1 MKRSL
6 NCLLAVVLVI
16 CMTMSYTVP
25 AAYAAGTTSETV
37 IYDFDLLDEKNKVL
51 NGNFYGVDPNG
62 DGQLRMSEIL
72 DELNAFY
79 DSGDLNWK
87 FAGAST
93 DILGTSAAEQT
104 LPVGVRYAKNFGT
117 RIYSSAG
124 SWLAYTIKS
133 PGTGTYTL
141 SLNYSH
147 DFDNGIVAV
156 YVLPADTQD
165 IIGATDPSNR
175 VGIADISDGTG
186 TKSNDS
192 NRDENKVYW
201 GYDAFVGYWDF
212 EADKEYIVVYEVYK
226 GSPYNGAGQMHL
238 FSMGLTPGKADPAN
252 FDQNDSGDAVKTHLV
267 MENVIPV
274 ADAGAMA
281 AVWEVNGEDYYFL
294 PIEGGRLLV
303 FNLDTWELIDSVES
317 GISYPTSTAVV
328 TKADGTAEVYVGG
341 NGKSLFWYNPYT
353 GQYGK
358 TVQYTTIESMENES
372 ALRGIYA
379 HEGKV
384 YVGLT
389 PNGHLAAYDTETKTY
404 EDLGDMVAGTIDTE
418 AGEEGEVLDTTGGIS
433 AITCYEND
441 LYLTAGNQTSYKLI
455 QFDLTAKRVVREW
468 DVTSLM
474 MGSSSRRGL
483 TVLGNGDY
491 LLAGGVGCK
500 GLVMVDL
507 ATGELVTDAE
517 AKVMGLSDNALT
529 SGAYG
534 MATEPLDGKQYFT
547 TAGGLYEYDHT
558 TK

>member
-6 NCLLAVVLVI
+6 KCLLAVVLVI
-16 CMTMSYTVP
+16 CMTMSYIVP

-281 AVWEVNGEDYYFL
+281 AVWEVNGEDY
-294 PIEGGRLLV
+294 
-303 FNLDTWELIDSVES
+303 
-317 GISYPTSTAVV
+317 
-328 TKADGTAEVYVGG
+328 
-341 NGKSLFWYNPYT
+341 
-353 GQYGK
+353 
-358 TVQYTTIESMENES
+358 
-372 ALRGIYA
+372 
-379 HEGKV
+379 
-384 YVGLT
+384 
-389 PNGHLAAYDTETKTY
+389 
-404 EDLGDMVAGTIDTE
+404 
-418 AGEEGEVLDTTGGIS
+418 
-433 AITCYEND
+433 
-441 LYLTAGNQTSYKLI
+441 
-455 QFDLTAKRVVREW
+455 
-468 DVTSLM
+468 
-474 MGSSSRRGL
+474 
-483 TVLGNGDY
+483 
-491 LLAGGVGCK
+491 
-500 GLVMVDL
+500 
-507 ATGELVTDAE
+507 
-517 AKVMGLSDNALT
+517 
-529 SGAYG
+529 
-534 MATEPLDGKQYFT
+534 
-547 TAGGLYEYDHT
+547 
-558 TK
+558 